1 MIWSSMEDLSK
12 LQKDMQKLL
21 AEKIQSQKGLSII
34 YAINKVISK
43 KYPAGQTLSEIIR
56 EIPKAWQFSEYAY
69 ARIKYDGHEYRPP
82 NFRETRWIQK
92 QIFETWDKKWGA
104 IDVFYT
110 KQFPKADEGPFL
122 HEERHLLENIATIV
136 SNYLNSQQAPDMTE
150 EAYLDAAVTLE
161 RTRKISEEK
170 NIDDALFQIS
180 RNMPNSWQFP
190 DYAVARIVYDGKEYL
205 SSDKDYREHEWSLR
219 EEFTTI
225 DRKSGTIEF
234 FYLRGFPATY
244 WETHQESE
252 EELLGNMANLI
263 TGFLNII
270 KGNEIR
276 QPSDRDG
283 RQNDESKA
291 DNRIFSCINEISK
304 SLRNGHTIETTLS
317 EIIELIPMAFMF
329 PEQVEC
335 RITYDRVNFSS
346 SGYRESPYFLE
357 AHLKTISNKSGSVRI
372 ILTGD
377 EPVSETGPFLEEE
390 KQFAETLALLIS
402 GFINLIH
409 GLDSVKV
416 TQEGLKEIIYE
427 KAERL
432 KELSCINQ
440 TTSILQSEKTVE
452 NALKRIVY
460 ILPDAWQYPE
470 HTVARINFDGKEF
483 MSPGFIVTKWRQ
495 RQPFL
500 TIDDKFGEVEI
511 YYTKEFPDI
520 DEGPFM
526 KEERDLI
533 NNIATLICNYLN
545 TVQGEVA
552 IKKYR
557 SEEELKQK
565 YEAARDFLL
574 NKRKLLQNFLEK
586 NNYDR
591 DIFHDLMKFK
601 VREILII
608 ANLYDAYSLER
619 EGKFSDYILG
629 VYYQLNLTS
638 IPRITGVSSFEEA
651 FEKLYSRHF
660 DLIIIMVGVDRK
672 TPMEIASKLKALY
685 NYIPIYLLLN
695 NNQYVGYFQGEQRR
709 TSLIDNVFVW
719 NGDSRIFFAMV
730 KQLEDFVNAD
740 NDTKVGYSRII
751 LLVEDSAKYYSRYI
765 PLLYHCVMEQTR
777 RIIED
782 VSTMDELYKVLRLRV
797 RPKILM
803 ASNYEEAIQIFDKY
817 KEYFLCLIT
826 DIKFEKNSKFD
837 EKAGFEL
844 VRYIKSEI
852 PDLPTIIQSSD
863 RSNELMAK
871 DLNCVFIYKNSDT
884 LAQEIRNFISFN
896 LGFGDFIYQD
906 KTGKTIGTAKNM
918 NEFEQQLQSIP
929 TETLLYH
936 ASRNHFSL
944 WLTAR
949 GEIQLAREIAPKKIS
964 DFNDPEALRDYLVKI
979 VKQLKF
985 EKNKGKIVE
994 FDETLITEESNIIQL
1009 SPGALGGKGRGLA
1022 FIHTL
1027 IYNFDISLYVP
1038 GINIKAPRT
1047 FIIGTNEFE
1056 DFLDN
1061 NRLRNRIYSETSYEK
1076 IKELFISGRLSAQL
1090 ISKLRIILGQIRKPL
1105 AVRSSGLFEDSLMQ
1119 PFAGIFETYLLPNSN
1134 SDIEIRLKQLTDA
1147 IKLVYASIYSD
1158 TARGYINAINY
1169 KIEEEKMA
1177 VIIQEVVGEQYE
1189 EFYYPHISGV
1199 SQSYNYYPYG
1209 YMQPEDGFAVLA
1221 VGLGT
1226 YVVEG
1231 EKAFRFSPKY
1241 PNLENNTPKDQY
1253 LNSQVE
1259 FFAIDLRKED
1269 LNLLEGD
1276 TVGLARLRIEDAE
1289 RHGILNHC
1297 ASVYSAESRTIYPGI
1312 DKAGPRIVNFA
1323 DILKYDYI
1331 PLARSLVE
1339 ILDIVKE
1346 ALGTPVE
1353 IEFAIDLAKDSD
1365 YKASFYLLQI
1375 KPIIGAAIDYDV
1387 NMEEIDRS
1395 HILLYTEKSMG
1406 NGMINDITDVVYVDR
1421 DSFDKSKTLEIA
1433 AEVDSFNQ
1441 EMIREGKQYILIG
1454 PGRWGTRDR
1463 WIGIPVTWPQICN
1476 ARVIIETS
1484 LDDLPLDASSGSHFF
1499 HNVTSMNV
1507 GYFSI
1512 QHRDKNTLL
1521 DWNLLGQQKVVGKGK
1536 YVTHVQFKNKLT
1548 VKMDGKKR
1556 ISVITWE

>member
-1 MIWSSMEDLSK
+1 MENLSK
-12 LQKDMQKLL
+12 IQKEMQKLL
-21 AEKIQSQKGLSII
+21 AEKIQSQKGLSMI
-34 YAINKVISK
+34 YAINKIISK
-43 KYPAGQTLSEIIR
+43 KYPVGQTLTEIVK
-56 EIPKAWQFSEYAY
+56 EIPKAWQYSEYAY
-69 ARIKYDGHEYRPP
+69 ARIKYDSQEYRSAT
-82 NFRETRWIQK
+82 FRETRWIQK

-122 HEERHLLENIATIV
+122 HEERQLLENIATIV
-136 SNYLNSQQAPDMTE
+136 SNYLNSQQGSDMN
-150 EAYLDAAVTLE
+150 ALDLHDDAITLE

-170 NIDDALFQIS
+170 NIDDALFQIC
-180 RNMPNSWQFP
+180 RNMPKSWQFP
-190 DYAVARIVYDGKEYL
+190 DYAVARIIYDGKEYL
-205 SSDKDYREHEWSLR
+205 SSDKDFSEHEWSLR

-225 DRKSGTIEF
+225 NRKSGTIEF
-234 FYLRGFPATY
+234 FYLRGFPVTY
-244 WETHQESE
+244 RETHQGSE
-252 EELLGNMANLI
+252 EELLSNMANLI

-276 QPSDRDG
+276 QPPGREEKQDG
-283 RQNDESKA
+283 EPKA
-291 DNRIFSCINEISK
+291 ENRIFSCINEISK
-304 SLRNGHTIETTLS
+304 SLRNGHSVETTLS
-317 EIIELIPMAFMF
+317 EIIELIPDAFRY
-329 PEQVEC
+329 PEYIEC
-335 RITYDRVNFSS
+335 RISYEDRHYSTPGFKN
-346 SGYRESPYFLE
+346 SPHTLE
-357 AHLKTISNKSGSVRI
+357 ATFTTISARTGSVTI
-372 ILTGD
+372 VFTGGTSKTEGEVFLD
-377 EPVSETGPFLEEE
+377 EERQL
-390 KQFAETLALLIS
+390 ADTLALLIS

-409 GLDSVKV
+409 GLDSVLA
-416 TQEGLKEIIYE
+416 TQEGLKEIMYE
-427 KAERL
+427 KTERL

-440 TTSILQSEKTVE
+440 TSSILQSEKSVE

-470 HTVARINFDGKEF
+470 KTVARISFDDKEY
-483 MSPGFIVTKWRQ
+483 MSPGFIITKWRQ

-500 TIDDKFGEVEI
+500 TIDDRFGEVEI
-511 YYTKEFPDI
+511 YYTAEFPDM

-545 TVQGEVA
+545 TLQGEVA

-557 SEEELKQK
+557 SDEELKQK
-565 YEAARDFLL
+565 YEAARDFLM

-608 ANLYDAYSLER
+608 SNLYDAYSLER

-672 TPMEIASKLKALY
+672 TPMEIASRLKSLY
-685 NYIPIYLLLN
+685 KYIPIYFLLN
-695 NNQYVGYFQGEQRR
+695 NNQFVGYFQGEQRR
-709 TSLIDNVFVW
+709 TNLIDNVFVW

-730 KQLEDFVNAD
+730 TQLEDYVNAD

-803 ASNYEEAIQIFDKY
+803 ASNYEEAVQIFDKY
-817 KEYFLCLIT
+817 KDYFLCLIT
-826 DIKFEKNSKFD
+826 DVKFEKNSKFD

-844 VRYIKSEI
+844 VRHVKSEI

-863 RSNELMAK
+863 RSNEKMAS
-871 DLNCVFIYKNSDT
+871 DLNCVFIYKDSDT
-884 LAQEIRNFISFN
+884 LAQDIRNFISYN

-906 KTGKTIGTAKNM
+906 ETGRTIGIAKNM

-936 ASRNHFSL
+936 ANRNHFSL

-964 DFNDPEALRDYLVKI
+964 DFRDPEALRDYLVRI
-979 VKQLKF
+979 VRQLKY

-994 FDETLITEESNIIQL
+994 FDETLISEESNIIQL
-1009 SPGALGGKGRGLA
+1009 VPGSLGGKGRGLA

-1027 IYNFDISLYVP
+1027 IYNFDVSKYVP

-1047 FIIGTNEFE
+1047 FIIGTDEFE

-1061 NRLRNRIYSETSYEK
+1061 NRLRTKVYSETSYDK
-1076 IKELFISGRLSAQL
+1076 IKDLFIRGELSPEL
-1090 ISKLRIILGQIRKPL
+1090 VNKLRIILGAISKPL

-1119 PFAGIFETYLLPNSN
+1119 PFAGIFKTYLLPNSN
-1134 SDIEIRLKQLTDA
+1134 EDLDVRLEQLTNA
-1147 IKLVYASIYSD
+1147 IKLVYASIFSE

-1177 VIIQEVVGEQYE
+1177 VIIQEVVGERHEDY
-1189 EFYYPHISGV
+1189 FYPHISGV
-1199 SQSYNYYPYG
+1199 GQSYNSYPYG

-1241 PNLENNTPKDQY
+1241 PTLENNTPKDQY

-1259 FFAIDLRKED
+1259 FYAIDLKRKE

-1276 TVGLARLRIEDAE
+1276 TAGLARLSIEDAE

-1297 ASVYSAESRTIYPGI
+1297 ASVYSAESRTIYPGV
-1312 DKAGPRIVNFA
+1312 DRAGPRVVNFA

-1331 PLARSLVE
+1331 PLAKSLLE

-1353 IEFAIDLAKDSD
+1353 IEFAIDLTKDSD

-1375 KPIIGAAIDYDV
+1375 KPIIGAAIDYEI

-1395 HILLYTEKSMG
+1395 HLLLYTEKSMG
-1406 NGMINDITDVVYVDR
+1406 NGMISDIRDVIYVDR
-1421 DSFDKSKTLEIA
+1421 ETFDKSKTLEIA
-1433 AEVDSFNQ
+1433 AEIDSFNQ
-1441 EMIREGKQYILIG
+1441 QMSEVGKKYILIG

-1476 ARVIIETS
+1476 AKVIIETS
-1484 LDDLPLDASSGSHFF
+1484 LEDFPLDASSGSHFF

-1512 QHRDKNTLL
+1512 QHHDKNTIL
-1521 DWNLLGQQKVVGKGK
+1521 DWDRLKKQKVAGKGQ
-1536 YVTHVQFKNKLT
+1536 YVRHVRFRNNLT
-1548 VKMDGKKR
+1548 VKMDGRKR

>member
-1 MIWSSMEDLSK
+1 MEDTSHW
-12 LQKDMQKLL
+12 QKEMQKLL

-34 YAINKVISK
+34 YMINKIISRK
-43 KYPAGQTLSEIIR
+43 SPVEDTLLEIVK

-69 ARIKYDGHEYRPP
+69 ARIKYDGQEFRPE
-82 NFRETRWIQK
+82 NFKETRWIQK
-92 QIFETWDKKWGA
+92 QIFETYDKKWGA

-122 HEERHLLENIATIV
+122 HEERQLLENIATIV
-136 SNYLNSQQAPDMTE
+136 CNYLNLHRVTGQQEDTE
-150 EAYLDAAVTLE
+150 EFSVKGLE
-161 RTRKISEEK
+161 RSQILSEEK
-170 NIDDALFQIS
+170 NIDETLLQIC
-180 RNMPNSWQFP
+180 RNMPKSWHYP
-190 DYAVARIVYDGKEYL
+190 EYAVARIVYDGKEYL
-205 SSDKDYREHEWSLR
+205 SSDKSFDDIEWSIK
-219 EEFTTI
+219 EGFTTI
-225 DRKSGTIEF
+225 DNKSGTIEF
-234 FYLRGFPATY
+234 FYLKGFPAGNKEAY
-244 WETHQESE
+244 FKSE
-252 EELLGNMANLI
+252 KELLGNMANLI

-270 KGNEIR
+270 KGNEIKH
-276 QPSDRDG
+276 PADEENIKISDRKEG
-283 RQNDESKA
+283 S
-291 DNRIFSCINEISK
+291 RIFACINEVSK
-304 SLRNGHTIETTLS
+304 RLRNGLSIETTLN
-317 EIIELIPMAFMF
+317 EILEVIPEAFRQ
-329 PEQVEC
+329 PENVKC
-335 RITYDRVNFSS
+335 RIQYDDKNFSS
-346 SGYRESPYFLE
+346 PGIAENSLSVKVAFNTLSAKRGSIEIFYSGDSSANE
-357 AHLKTISNKSGSVRI
+357 
-372 ILTGD
+372 
-377 EPVSETGPFLEEE
+377 EPFSEEE
-390 KQFAETLALLIS
+390 KQFVETLALLIS
-402 GFINLIH
+402 GFINLIY
-409 GLDSVKV
+409 GLDKV
-416 TQEGLKEIIYE
+416 IATEIGLKKIMYE
-427 KAERL
+427 KTERL

-440 TTSILQSEKTVE
+440 TTSILKSEKSVE
-452 NALKRIVY
+452 NALRQVVY

-470 HTVARINFDGKEF
+470 NTVARISYDGNEYLSPNF
-483 MSPGFIVTKWRQ
+483 ITTKWRQ

-500 TIDDKFGEVEI
+500 TIDDKVGEIEV
-511 YYTKEFPDI
+511 YYTKEFPDM

-533 NNIATLICNYLN
+533 NNISTLICNYLN
-545 TVQGEVA
+545 TLQGEVA

-557 SEEELKQK
+557 ADEELKQK
-565 YEAARDFLL
+565 FQAARDFLL

-601 VREILII
+601 VKEILII
-608 ANLYDAYSLER
+608 SNLYDAYSLER
-619 EGKFSDYILG
+619 EGRFSDYILG
-629 VYYQLNLTS
+629 VYYQLNLTT

-651 FEKLYSRHF
+651 LEKLYLKHF

-672 TPMEIASKLKALY
+672 APMDIARKLKSLY
-685 NYIPIYLLLN
+685 KYIPIYLLLN
-695 NNQYVGYFQGEQRR
+695 NNQYIEFFQGEQKK
-709 TSLIDNVFVW
+709 TNLIDNVFVW

-730 KQLEDFVNAD
+730 KQLEDYVNVE

-803 ASNYEEAIQIFDKY
+803 ASNYEEAIEIFNKY
-817 KEYFLCLIT
+817 KEFFLCLIT
-826 DIKFEKNSKFD
+826 DIKFQKDGKFD
-837 EKAGFEL
+837 DDAGFDL
-844 VRYIKSEI
+844 VNFIKSEI

-863 RSNELMAK
+863 KENEKKAK
-871 DLNCVFIYKNSDT
+871 ELNCVFIYKDSDT
-884 LAQEIRNFISFN
+884 LAQDIKNFISFN
-896 LGFGDFIYQD
+896 LGFGDFIYKD
-906 KTGKTIGTAKNM
+906 ETGKTIGSAKNM
-918 NEFEQQLQSIP
+918 NEFEEQLQSIP

-936 ASRNHFSL
+936 ARKNHFSL

-964 DFNDPEALRDYLVKI
+964 DFKDAESLRNYLVDV
-979 VKQLKF
+979 VKKLKY

-994 FDETLITEESNIIQL
+994 FDETLILEESNIIQL

-1027 IYNFDISLYVP
+1027 IYNFDISHYVP

-1047 FIIGTNEFE
+1047 FFIGTDEFE

-1061 NRLRNRIYSETSYEK
+1061 NKLRNKIYSETSYET
-1076 IKELFISGRLSAQL
+1076 IKRLFTEGKLSPAL
-1090 ISKLRIILGQIRKPL
+1090 EKKLRIILEKIIKPL

-1119 PFAGIFETYLLPNSN
+1119 PFAGIFETYLLPNIN
-1134 SDIEIRLKQLTDA
+1134 PDIEVRLKQLMDA

-1158 TARGYINAINY
+1158 TARGYISAINY

-1189 EFYYPHISGV
+1189 NAYYPHISGV

-1209 YMQPEDGFAVLA
+1209 YMQPEDGFAVAA

-1231 EKAFRFSPKY
+1231 EKAYRFSPKY

-1259 FFAIDLRKED
+1259 FYAVDLNKKEF
-1269 LNLLEGD
+1269 NLLEGY
-1276 TVGLARLRIEDAE
+1276 TAGLVRLSIDDAE
-1289 RHGILNHC
+1289 RHGVINHC
-1297 ASVYSAESRTIYPGI
+1297 ASVYSAENKTIYPGI
-1312 DKAGPRIVNFA
+1312 DKPGPRIINFA
-1323 DILKYDYI
+1323 DILKYSYI
-1331 PLARSLVE
+1331 PLAESLVE

-1346 ALGTPVE
+1346 ALGTPIE
-1353 IEFAIDLAKDSD
+1353 IEFAIDLTKDKE

-1375 KPIIGAAIDYDV
+1375 KPIIGAALDYEV
-1387 NMEEIDRS
+1387 NMDEIDKS

-1406 NGMINDITDVVYVDR
+1406 NGMISDIQDVIYVDK
-1421 DSFDKSKTLEIA
+1421 DVFDKSKTIEIA
-1433 AEVDSFNQ
+1433 AEIDTFNDR
-1441 EMIREGKQYILIG
+1441 MIKSNRQYVLLG

-1476 ARVIIETS
+1476 AKIIIETS
-1484 LDDLPLDASSGSHFF
+1484 LEDFPLDASSGSHFF

-1507 GYFSI
+1507 GYFSV
-1512 QHRDKNTLL
+1512 QHNQKNSVINWDILKS
-1521 DWNLLGQQKVVGKGK
+1521 QRIIAQGK
-1536 YVTHVQFKNKLT
+1536 YVKHIQFNNSLT

>member
-1 MIWSSMEDLSK
+1 
-12 LQKDMQKLL
+12 MQRLL

-34 YAINKVISK
+34 YAINRIISK
-43 KYPAGQTLSEIIR
+43 KKPVGETLSDIAR
-56 EIPKAWQFSEYAY
+56 EIPKGWQFSEYAY
-69 ARIKYDGHEYRPP
+69 ARIKFDGHEYRTSS
-82 NFRETRWIQK
+82 FRETRWIQK
-92 QIFETWDKKWGA
+92 QIFETFDKKWGA

-122 HEERHLLENIATIV
+122 HEERQLLENIATIV
-136 SNYLNSQQAPDMTE
+136 SNYLNSLLASDMPLGSDPDT
-150 EAYLDAAVTLE
+150 AVTFE
-161 RTRKISEEK
+161 RTRRISEER
-170 NIDDALFQIS
+170 NIDDALFRIC
-180 RNMPNSWQFP
+180 RNMPRSWQFP
-190 DYAVARIVYDGKEYL
+190 DYAVARIEYDGREYL
-205 SSDKDYREHEWSLR
+205 SSDKDYSDHEWSLR
-219 EEFTTI
+219 EEFVTI

-244 WETHQESE
+244 RETHKDSE
-252 EELLGNMANLI
+252 KELLWNMANLI
-263 TGFLNII
+263 TGFINII

-276 QPSDRDG
+276 QPSDREEK
-283 RQNDESKA
+283 QNDDA
-291 DNRIFSCINEISK
+291 RANNRIFSCINEISK
-304 SLRNGHTIETTLS
+304 SLRNGHSLETTFS
-317 EIIELIPMAFMF
+317 EIIELIPMAFRF
-329 PEQVEC
+329 PEHIAC
-335 RITYDRVNFSS
+335 LITYDNSEYRSP
-346 SGYRESPYFLE
+346 GYMDTPRFLE
-357 AHLKTISNKSGSVRI
+357 AAFTTISLKSGSVRI
-372 ILTGD
+372 TFTGD
-377 EPVSETGPFLEEE
+377 ESAAGEEPFLEEE

-409 GLDSVKV
+409 GLDSVIA
-416 TQEGLKEIIYE
+416 TQEGLKEILYE
-427 KAERL
+427 KTERL

-440 TTSILQSEKTVE
+440 TTSILQSEKSVE

-460 ILPDAWQYPE
+460 ILPDAWQYPD
-470 HTVARINFDGKEF
+470 HTVARISFDGKEY
-483 MSPGFIVTKWRQ
+483 MSPEFIVTKWRQ

-511 YYTKEFPDI
+511 YYKKEFPDI

-557 SEEELKQK
+557 SDEELKQK

-608 ANLYDAYSLER
+608 SNLYDAYSLER

-638 IPRITGVSSFEEA
+638 IPRVTGVSSFEEA

-660 DLIIIMVGVDRK
+660 DLIIIMVGIDRK
-672 TPMEIASKLKALY
+672 TPMEIAGRLKSLY
-685 NYIPIYLLLN
+685 KYIPIYLLLN
-695 NNQYVGYFQGEQRR
+695 NNQYVGFFQGEKRR
-709 TSLIDNVFVW
+709 TGLIDNVFVW

-730 KQLEDFVNAD
+730 KQLEDYVNAE

-751 LLVEDSAKYYSRYI
+751 LLVEDSPKYYSRYI

-803 ASNYEEAIQIFDKY
+803 ASNYEEALQIFDKY
-817 KEYFLCLIT
+817 KEFFLCLIT

-863 RSNELMAK
+863 RSNETLAK
-871 DLNCVFIYKNSDT
+871 DLNCVFIHKNSDT
-884 LAQEIRNFISFN
+884 LAQDIRNFISYN

-906 KTGKTIGTAKNM
+906 GSGRTIGTAKNM
-918 NEFEQQLQSIP
+918 NEFEMQLQSIP

-964 DFNDPEALRDYLVKI
+964 DFNDPEGLRDYLVRI
-979 VKQLKF
+979 VKQLKY
-985 EKNKGKIVE
+985 EKNKGKILE

-1009 SPGALGGKGRGLA
+1009 SPGSLGGKGRGLA

-1027 IYNFDISLYVP
+1027 IYNFDISAYIP

-1047 FIIGTNEFE
+1047 FIIGTDEFE

-1061 NRLRNRIYSETSYEK
+1061 NRLRASIYSETDYEK
-1076 IKELFISGRLSAQL
+1076 IKELFIRGRLTPVL
-1090 ISKLRIILGQIRKPL
+1090 ENKLRIILGKIKKPL

-1119 PFAGIFETYLLPNSN
+1119 PFAGIFETFLVPNSN
-1134 SDIEIRLKQLTDA
+1134 EDIEVRLKQLSDA
-1147 IKLVYASIYSD
+1147 VKLVYASIYSE

-1189 EFYYPHISGV
+1189 NFYYPHISGV

-1209 YMQPEDGFAVLA
+1209 YMQPEDGFAVIA

-1241 PNLENNTPKDQY
+1241 PNLENNTPRDQY
-1253 LNSQVE
+1253 MNSQVE
-1259 FFAIDLRKED
+1259 FYAIDLRKKE

-1276 TVGLARLRIEDAE
+1276 TVGLARLSIEDAE
-1289 RHGILNHC
+1289 RHGVLKHC
-1297 ASVYSAESRTIYPGI
+1297 ASVYYAESKTIYAGL
-1312 DKAGPRIVNFA
+1312 DRSGPRVVNFA

-1331 PLARSLVE
+1331 PLAKSLVE

-1353 IEFAIDLAKDSD
+1353 IEFAIDLEKDSSH
-1365 YKASFYLLQI
+1365 KASFYLLQI
-1375 KPIIGAAIDYDV
+1375 KPIIGAAIDYEV

-1395 HILLYTEKSMG
+1395 HIMLYTEKSMG
-1406 NGMINDITDVVYVDR
+1406 NGLINDIRDVIYVER
-1421 DSFDKSKTLEIA
+1421 DTFDKSKTMEIA
-1433 AEVDSFNQ
+1433 AEVDAFNQ
-1441 EMIREGKQYILIG
+1441 KMIEEGKQYILLG

-1484 LDDLPLDASSGSHFF
+1484 LEDFPLDASSGSHFF

-1507 GYFSI
+1507 GYFSV
-1512 QHRDKNTLL
+1512 QHRDKSTIL
-1521 DWNLLGQQKVVGKGK
+1521 DWDLLRSQEIVGRKQ
-1536 YVTHVQFKNKLT
+1536 YVTHVRFRNSLT

>member
-1 MIWSSMEDLSK
+1 
-12 LQKDMQKLL
+12 MQKLL

-34 YAINKVISK
+34 YTINRIISK
-43 KYPAGQTLSEIIR
+43 KESVENTLLEIAR

-69 ARIKYDGHEYRPP
+69 ARIKYDGREYRRDD
-82 NFRETRWIQK
+82 FRESRWIQK
-92 QIFETWDKKWGA
+92 QIFETYDKKWGA

-110 KQFPKADEGPFL
+110 KQFPRADEGPFL
-122 HEERHLLENIATIV
+122 HEERQLLENIATIV
-136 SNYLNSQQAPDMTE
+136 CNYLNSQLAAGQNEDIDE
-150 EAYLDAAVTLE
+150 ESEVKLEQSRTL
-161 RTRKISEEK
+161 SEEK
-170 NIDDALFQIS
+170 NIDDTLTKLC
-180 RNMPNSWQFP
+180 RNMPKSWRYP
-190 DYAVARIVYDGKEYL
+190 EYAVARIVYGGKEYL
-205 SSDKDYREHEWSLR
+205 SSDKSLDDFQWNLK
-219 EEFTTI
+219 EEFRTI
-225 DRKSGTIEF
+225 DNKSGKIEF
-234 FYLRGFPATY
+234 YYLKGFPVTDREAY
-244 WETHQESE
+244 LKSE
-252 EELLGNMANLI
+252 GVLLSNMANLI

-276 QPSDRDG
+276 NPSDREDAKVRG
-283 RQNDESKA
+283 TSGK
-291 DNRIFSCINEISK
+291 NRIFSSINEISK
-304 SLRNGHTIETTLS
+304 RLRNGLSIDTTLN
-317 EIIELIPMAFMF
+317 EVLGLISGAFRF
-329 PEQVEC
+329 PEHIKC
-335 RITYDRVNFSS
+335 RIRYDEKEYASAGLVETPVFLNANF
-346 SGYRESPYFLE
+346 
-357 AHLKTISNKSGSVRI
+357 KTISLKSGSVQVYYS
-372 ILTGD
+372 GED
-377 EPVSETGPFLEEE
+377 FSDGEEPFLEEE
-390 KQFAETLALLIS
+390 KQFADTLALLIS
-402 GFINLIH
+402 GFINLIY
-409 GLDSVKV
+409 GLDTVIATEMGMK
-416 TQEGLKEIIYE
+416 KIMYE
-427 KAERL
+427 KTERL

-440 TTSILQSEKTVE
+440 TTSILQAEKSLE
-452 NALKRIVY
+452 NALKQIVY
-460 ILPDAWQYPE
+460 IMPDAWQYPE
-470 HTVARINFDGKEF
+470 HTVARISYDGQEYTSAGF
-483 MSPGFIVTKWRQ
+483 MVTKWRQ

-500 TIDDKFGEVEI
+500 TIDDKIGEIEV
-511 YYTKEFPDI
+511 YYTKDFPDMH
-520 DEGPFM
+520 EGPFM

-533 NNIATLICNYLN
+533 NNISSLICNYLN
-545 TVQGEVA
+545 SRQGEVA

-557 SEEELKQK
+557 SDEELKQK
-565 YEAARDFLL
+565 FEAAKDFLL

-601 VREILII
+601 VKEILII
-608 ANLYDAYSLER
+608 SNLYDAYSLER

-629 VYYQLNLTS
+629 VYYQLNLTT

-651 FEKLYSRHF
+651 LEKLYLKHF
-660 DLIIIMVGVDRK
+660 DLIIIMVGVDKK
-672 TPMEIASKLKALY
+672 TPMEISGKLKSLY
-685 NYIPIYLLLN
+685 QYIPIYLLLN
-695 NNQYVGYFQGEQRR
+695 NNQYISFFQEEQKR

-730 KQLEDFVNAD
+730 KQLEDYVNVE

-803 ASNYEEAIQIFDKY
+803 ASNYEEAIRIFNNY
-817 KEYFLCLIT
+817 KEFFLCLIS
-826 DIKFEKNSKFD
+826 DVKFQKDGVFD
-837 EKAGFEL
+837 ENAGFEL
-844 VRYIKSEI
+844 VSAIKSEI

-863 RSNELMAK
+863 RENENQARE
-871 DLNCVFIYKNSDT
+871 LNCVFIYKNSDT
-884 LAQEIRNFISFN
+884 LAQDIRNFISYH
-896 LGFGDFIYQD
+896 LGFGDFIYKD
-906 KTGKTIGTAKNM
+906 ETGKTIGTAKNM
-918 NEFEQQLQSIP
+918 NEFEEQLHSIP
-929 TETLLYH
+929 IETLLYH
-936 ASRNHFSL
+936 ARKNHFSL

-964 DFNDPEALRDYLVKI
+964 DFQDAESLRDYLIDVVKR
-979 VKQLKF
+979 LKY

-994 FDETLITEESNIIQL
+994 FDETLILEESNIIQL

-1027 IYNFDISLYVP
+1027 IYNFDIANYVP

-1061 NRLRNRIYSETSYEK
+1061 NRLRNRIYSETNYDT
-1076 IKELFISGRLSAQL
+1076 IKKLFIGGELSQAL
-1090 ISKLRIILGQIRKPL
+1090 VDKLRVILGKITKPL

-1134 SDIEIRLKQLTDA
+1134 EDTEVRLKQLTDA

-1158 TARGYINAINY
+1158 TARGYISAINY

-1177 VIIQEVVGEQYE
+1177 VIIQEVVGEQYDST
-1189 EFYYPHISGV
+1189 YYPHISGV

-1209 YMQPEDGFAVLA
+1209 HMQPEDGFAVLA

-1241 PNLENNTPKDQY
+1241 PNLENNSPKDQF

-1259 FFAIDLRKED
+1259 LYAVDLSKKE

-1276 TVGLARLRIEDAE
+1276 TAGLVRLSVEDAE
-1289 RHGILNHC
+1289 RHGVIRHC
-1297 ASVYSAESRTIYPGI
+1297 ASVYSAESKTIFPGL
-1312 DKAGPRIVNFA
+1312 DRPGPRIINFA

-1331 PLARSLVE
+1331 PLAKSLTE

-1353 IEFAIDLAKDSD
+1353 IEFAIDLTRDRD
-1365 YKASFYLLQI
+1365 YRASFYLLQI
-1375 KPIIGAAIDYDV
+1375 KPIIGAALDYDV
-1387 NMEEIDRS
+1387 NMDEIDKS
-1395 HILLYTEKSMG
+1395 QIMLYTEKSMG
-1406 NGMINDITDVVYVDR
+1406 NGMNGNIQDVIYVDR
-1421 DSFDKSKTLEIA
+1421 ELFDKSKTLEIA
-1433 AEVDSFNQ
+1433 AEIDEFND
-1441 EMIREGKQYILIG
+1441 EMIRRGRQYILLG

-1476 ARVIIETS
+1476 AKIIIETS
-1484 LDDLPLDASSGSHFF
+1484 LEDFPLDASSGSHFF

-1507 GYFSI
+1507 GYFSV
-1512 QHRDKNTLL
+1512 QHNQKGSVLNWDILKE
-1521 DWNLLGQQKVVGKGK
+1521 QKVIRKGEF
-1536 YVTHVQFKNKLT
+1536 VVHVQFEKNLT

>member
-1 MIWSSMEDLSK
+1 MKTEDISK
-12 LQKDMQKLL
+12 LQKEMQKLL

-34 YAINKVISK
+34 YTINKVISK
-43 KYPAGQTLSEIIR
+43 KNSIDKTLNEIVG
-56 EIPKAWQFSEYAY
+56 EIPKAWQFSEYCH
-69 ARIKYDGHEYRPP
+69 ARIKYDGQEYRLPG
-82 NFRETRWIQK
+82 FRETRWIQK
-92 QIFETWDKKWGA
+92 HIFETYDKKWGA

-122 HEERHLLENIATIV
+122 HEERQLLENIATIV
-136 SNYLNSQQAPDMTE
+136 SNYLNSQQGAGQKDE
-150 EAYLDAAVTLE
+150 GDQDATLKLE
-161 RTRKISEEK
+161 RSRRLSEEK
-170 NIDDALFQIS
+170 NIEDALSQIS
-180 RNMPNSWQFP
+180 KNMPKSWQYP
-190 DYAVARIVYDGKEYL
+190 EHAVGRIMYDGKEYL
-205 SSDKDYREHEWSLR
+205 SSDKDFSDSELSLK

-234 FYLRGFPATY
+234 HYLKGFPATFEESY
-244 WETHQESE
+244 LKSE

-263 TGFLNII
+263 TGFINII

-276 QPSDRDG
+276 QPADRD
-283 RQNDESKA
+283 DEQGGEKRT
-291 DNRIFSCINEISK
+291 DNRIFASINEISK
-304 SLRNGHTIETTLS
+304 RLRSGMFIESTLNELLEVIPRAFRFPD
-317 EIIELIPMAFMF
+317 EIR
-329 PEQVEC
+329 C
-335 RITYDRVNFSS
+335 RIIYEESEFSS
-346 SGYRESPYFLE
+346 PGLAETSFSVTASF
-357 AHLKTISNKSGSVRI
+357 KTITGKSGSVQVFY
-372 ILTGD
+372 TG
-377 EPVSETGPFLEEE
+377 EGLPEGEEAFLEEE
-390 KQFAETLALLIS
+390 KQYVETLALLIS
-402 GFINLIH
+402 GFINLIC
-409 GLDSVKV
+409 GLDSVLASE
-416 TQEGLKEIIYE
+416 EGMKEILYE
-427 KAERL
+427 KTERI
-432 KELSCINQ
+432 KELACINQ
-440 TTSILQSEKTVE
+440 TTSILQAEKSIE
-452 NALKRIVY
+452 KALKQIVY

-470 HTVARINFDGKEF
+470 HTVARISFDNKEY
-483 MSPGFIVTKWRQ
+483 MSPNFTVTKWRQ

-511 YYTKEFPDI
+511 YYTKEFPDL

-533 NNIATLICNYLN
+533 NNISTLICNYLN
-545 TVQGEVA
+545 SVQGEVA

-557 SEEELKQK
+557 SDEELKEK
-565 YEAARDFLL
+565 YQAARDYLL

-601 VREILII
+601 VKEILII
-608 ANLYDAYSLER
+608 SNLYDAYSLER

-651 FEKLYSRHF
+651 FEKLYSKHY

-672 TPMEIASKLKALY
+672 APLEIASKLKALY
-685 NYIPIYLLLN
+685 QYIPIYLLLN
-695 NNQYVGYFQGEQRR
+695 NNQYVGFFQEEQKK

-730 KQLEDFVNAD
+730 KQLEDFVNVD
-740 NDTKVGYSRII
+740 NDTRVGYSRII

-803 ASNYEEAIQIFDKY
+803 ASNYEQAIQIFNKY
-817 KEYFLCLIT
+817 KDFFLCLIT
-826 DIKFEKNSKFD
+826 DVKFDKNSKFD
-837 EKAGFEL
+837 ENAGFEL
-844 VRYIKSEI
+844 VSYVKSEI

-863 RSNELMAK
+863 RSNEKMAK
-871 DLNCVFIYKNSDT
+871 ELNCVFIHKNSDT
-884 LAQEIRNFISFN
+884 LAQDIRNFISYN

-906 KTGKTIGTAKNM
+906 ETGRTIGTARNM
-918 NEFEQQLQSIP
+918 NEFEEQLQYIP

-936 ASRNHFSL
+936 ARRNHFSL

-949 GEIQLAREIAPKKIS
+949 GEIQLAREIAPKKTS
-964 DFNDPEALRDYLVKI
+964 DFKDPESLRDYLVKI
-979 VKQLKF
+979 VKQLKY

-994 FDETLITEESNIIQL
+994 FDDTLILEESNIIQL

-1027 IYNFDISLYVP
+1027 IYNFDIANYVP
-1038 GINIKAPRT
+1038 GIKIKAPRT

-1061 NRLRNRIYSETSYEK
+1061 NKLRNKIFSETNYESIKKLFVDGKLSQQLVKKLQVILEK
-1076 IKELFISGRLSAQL
+1076 IT
-1090 ISKLRIILGQIRKPL
+1090 KPL

-1134 SDIEIRLKQLTDA
+1134 ADVKVRLKQLTDA
-1147 IKLVYASIYSD
+1147 IKLVYASIYSE
-1158 TARGYINAINY
+1158 TARGYISAINY

-1189 EFYYPHISGV
+1189 NVYYPHISGV

-1209 YMQPEDGFAVLA
+1209 YMQPEDGFAVIA

-1259 FFAIDLRKED
+1259 FFAVDLDKKQF
-1269 LNLLEGD
+1269 NLLEGD
-1276 TVGLARLRIEDAE
+1276 TVGLARLSIEDAE
-1289 RHGILNHC
+1289 RHGAIKHC
-1297 ASVYSAESRTIYPGI
+1297 ASVYSAEAKTIYPGI
-1312 DKAGPRIVNFA
+1312 DKAGPRVINFA

-1331 PLARSLVE
+1331 PLSKSLVE

-1353 IEFAIDLAKDSD
+1353 IEFAVDLTRDSD

-1375 KPIIGAAIDYDV
+1375 KPIIGAAIDYEV
-1387 NMEEIDRS
+1387 NMDEIDKT

-1406 NGMINDITDVVYVDR
+1406 NGMISNIRDVIYVDK
-1421 DSFDKSKTLEIA
+1421 DTFDKSRTLEIA
-1433 AEVDSFNQ
+1433 GEIDAFNA
-1441 EMIREGKQYILIG
+1441 EMIKADRQYILLG

-1476 ARVIIETS
+1476 AKVIIETS
-1484 LDDLPLDASSGSHFF
+1484 LEDFPLDASSGSHFF

-1512 QHRDKNTLL
+1512 QHNQKNSVLN
-1521 DWNLLGQQKVVGKGK
+1521 WGELGRQKVVKQRK
-1536 YVTHVQFKNKLT
+1536 YVKHVQFKNSLT

>member
-1 MIWSSMEDLSK
+1 
-12 LQKDMQKLL
+12 MQKLL

-34 YAINKVISK
+34 YSINKIISK
-43 KYPAGQTLSEIIR
+43 KYPPAQTLSEIIR

-82 NFRETRWIQK
+82 SFRETRWIQK

-122 HEERHLLENIATIV
+122 HEERQLLENIATIV
-136 SNYLNSQQAPDMTE
+136 SNYLNSLQTQDMPE
-150 EAYLDAAVTLE
+150 GDNRDDALALE
-161 RTRKISEEK
+161 RTRKIGEEK

-180 RNMPNSWQFP
+180 RNMPKSWQFP
-190 DYAVARIVYDGKEYL
+190 EFAVARIVYDGREYL
-205 SSDKDYREHEWSLR
+205 SSDKDYSDYEWFLK
-219 EEFTTI
+219 EEFRTI
-225 DRKSGTIEF
+225 DQKSGTIEF
-234 FYLRGFPATY
+234 FYLKGFPAAY

-276 QPSDRDG
+276 QPADREG
-283 RQNDESKA
+283 RQDGEPKA
-291 DNRIFSCINEISK
+291 DSRIFSCINEISK
-304 SLRNGHTIETTLS
+304 SLRNGHSTETTLA
-317 EIIELIPMAFMF
+317 EITELIPMAFRY
-329 PEQVEC
+329 PDQIEC
-335 RITYDRVNFSS
+335 RITYDNLHYSS
-346 SGYRESPYFLE
+346 SGYRDSPYSLD
-357 AHLKTISNKSGSVRI
+357 AALKTISPKSGSVRI
-372 ILTGD
+372 IFAGDASKTGP
-377 EPVSETGPFLEEE
+377 EPFLEEE

-402 GFINLIH
+402 GFINLMH
-409 GLDSVKV
+409 GIDSVTA

-427 KAERL
+427 KTERL

-440 TTSILQSEKTVE
+440 TTSILQSEKSIE

-470 HTVARINFDGKEF
+470 HTVARISFDGKEY

-500 TIDDKFGEVEI
+500 TIDDRFGEVEI
-511 YYTKEFPDI
+511 YYRKEFPDM

-533 NNIATLICNYLN
+533 NNIATLICNFLN
-545 TVQGEVA
+545 TLQGEVA

-574 NKRKLLQNFLEK
+574 NKRKLLQNFLDK

-608 ANLYDAYSLER
+608 SNLYDAYSLER

-651 FEKLYSRHF
+651 FEKLYTRHF
-660 DLIIIMVGVDRK
+660 DLIIIMAGVDRK
-672 TPMEIASKLKALY
+672 APMEIASRIKALY
-685 NYIPIYLLLN
+685 KYIPIYLLLN
-695 NNQYVGYFQGEQRR
+695 NNQFVGYFQSEQKK

-730 KQLEDFVNAD
+730 KQLEDYVNAD

-817 KEYFLCLIT
+817 KEFFLCLIT
-826 DIKFEKNSKFD
+826 DIKFEKNSRFD

-844 VRYIKSEI
+844 VRYVKSEI

-884 LAQEIRNFISFN
+884 LAQDIRNFISFN

-906 KTGKTIGTAKNM
+906 ETGRTIGTAKNM

-964 DFNDPEALRDYLVKI
+964 DFNDPGALRDYLVRI

-985 EKNKGKIVE
+985 EKNKGKLVE

-1027 IYNFDISLYVP
+1027 IYNFDISHYVP

-1061 NRLRNRIYSETSYEK
+1061 NRLRNRVYSETSYEK
-1076 IKELFISGRLSAQL
+1076 IKELFIGGKLSPQL
-1090 ISKLRIILGQIRKPL
+1090 IRKLRIILGKIRKPL

-1119 PFAGIFETYLLPNSN
+1119 PFAGIFETFLLPNSN
-1134 SDIEIRLKQLTDA
+1134 EDIEVCLKQLTDA
-1147 IKLVYASIYSD
+1147 IKLVYASIYSE

-1209 YMQPEDGFAVLA
+1209 YMKPEDGFAVIA

-1231 EKAFRFSPKY
+1231 EKAFRFSPGY
-1241 PNLENNTPKDQY
+1241 PNLENSTPKDQY

-1259 FFAIDLRKED
+1259 FYAIDLRKKE

-1276 TVGLARLRIEDAE
+1276 TVGLARLSIEDAE

-1297 ASVYSAESRTIYPGI
+1297 ASVYSAENKTIYPGI

-1331 PLARSLVE
+1331 PLAKSLVE

-1346 ALGTPVE
+1346 ALGTPSE
-1353 IEFAIDLAKDSD
+1353 IEFAIDLTKGSD

-1375 KPIIGAAIDYDV
+1375 KPIIGAAIDYEV
-1387 NMEEIDRS
+1387 NVEEIDRS
-1395 HILLYTEKSMG
+1395 HLLLYTEKSMG
-1406 NGMINDITDVVYVDR
+1406 NGMINDIRDVVFIDR
-1421 DSFDKSKTLEIA
+1421 DAFDKSKTLEIA
-1433 AEVDSFNQ
+1433 AEVDAINQ

-1454 PGRWGTRDR
+1454 PGRWGSRDR
-1463 WIGIPVTWPQICN
+1463 WIGIPVAWPQICN
-1476 ARVIIETS
+1476 AKVIIETS
-1484 LDDLPLDASSGSHFF
+1484 LDEFPLDASSGSHFF

-1507 GYFSI
+1507 GYFSV
-1512 QHRDKNTLL
+1512 QHRDRNTVL
-1521 DWNLLGQQKVVGKGK
+1521 DWDLLSRQEVVSRRK
-1536 YVTHVQFKNKLT
+1536 YVTHVQFNKSLT
-1548 VKMDGKKR
+1548 VRMDGRKR

>member
-1 MIWSSMEDLSK
+1 MENISRW
-12 LQKDMQKLL
+12 QKEMQKLL

-34 YAINKVISK
+34 YTINKVISTK
-43 KYPAGQTLSEIIR
+43 GSIENTLLEIVK

-69 ARIKYDGHEYRPP
+69 ARIKYDGREYRADD
-82 NFRETRWIQK
+82 FRESRWIQK
-92 QIFETWDKKWGA
+92 QVFETYDKKWGA

-110 KQFPKADEGPFL
+110 KQFPRADEGPFL
-122 HEERHLLENIATIV
+122 HEERQLLENIATIV
-136 SNYLNSQQAPDMTE
+136 SNFLNSQLASGRSE
-150 EAYLDAAVTLE
+150 EIEEETTLRLE
-161 RTRKISEEK
+161 HTRKQSEEK
-170 NIDDALFQIS
+170 NINETLTQIC
-180 RNMPNSWQFP
+180 RNMPRSWHYP
-190 DYAVARIVYDGKEYL
+190 EYAVARIVYGGKEYL
-205 SSDKDYREHEWSLR
+205 SSDKSFEDHKWSLK

-225 DRKSGTIEF
+225 DKKSGKIEF
-234 FYLRGFPATY
+234 YYLRGFPIT
-244 WETHQESE
+244 E
-252 EELLGNMANLI
+252 EEAYLKSESVLLSNMANLI

-276 QPSDRDG
+276 NPSDREEVTSG
-283 RQNDESKA
+283 ETNGNA
-291 DNRIFSCINEISK
+291 RIFASINEISK
-304 SLRNGHTIETTLS
+304 RLRNGLSIGTTLS
-317 EIIELIPMAFMF
+317 EIVDIIPGAFRS
-329 PEQVEC
+329 PEEIKC
-335 RITYDRVNFSS
+335 RIKYDEKEYSSEGLVETPVLLRANF
-346 SGYRESPYFLE
+346 
-357 AHLKTISNKSGSVRI
+357 KTISAKIGSVEVYYFGDSA
-372 ILTGD
+372 TGD
-377 EPVSETGPFLEEE
+377 EEPFLEEE
-390 KQFAETLALLIS
+390 KQYVETLALLVS
-402 GFINLIH
+402 GFINLIY
-409 GLDSVKV
+409 GLDTVIATEMGMK
-416 TQEGLKEIIYE
+416 KIMYE
-427 KAERL
+427 KTERL

-440 TTSILQSEKTVE
+440 TTSILQAEKSLE
-452 NALKRIVY
+452 NALKQIAY
-460 ILPDAWQYPE
+460 IMPDAWQYPE
-470 HTVARINFDGKEF
+470 HTVARISYDGQEYT
-483 MSPGFIVTKWRQ
+483 SPGFMVTKWRQ

-500 TIDDKFGEVEI
+500 TIDDKIGEIEV
-511 YYTKEFPDI
+511 YYTKDFPDMH
-520 DEGPFM
+520 EGPFM

-533 NNIATLICNYLN
+533 NNISSLICNYLN
-545 TVQGEVA
+545 SRQGEVA

-557 SEEELKQK
+557 SDEELKQK
-565 YEAARDFLL
+565 FEAAKDFLL

-601 VREILII
+601 VKEILII
-608 ANLYDAYSLER
+608 SNLYDAYSLER

-629 VYYQLNLTS
+629 VYYQLNLTT

-651 FEKLYSRHF
+651 LEKVYLKHF
-660 DLIIIMVGVDRK
+660 DLIIIMVGVDK
-672 TPMEIASKLKALY
+672 KAPMEIAKKLKSLY
-685 NYIPIYLLLN
+685 QYIPIYLLLN
-695 NNQYVGYFQGEQRR
+695 NNQYISFFQSEQKR

-730 KQLEDFVNAD
+730 KQLEDYVNVE

-803 ASNYEEAIQIFDKY
+803 ASNYEEAIRIFKKY
-817 KEYFLCLIT
+817 NEFFLCLIT
-826 DIKFEKNSKFD
+826 DVKFQKDGAFD
-837 EKAGFEL
+837 ENAGFEL
-844 VRYIKSEI
+844 VRAIKSEI

-863 RSNELMAK
+863 RENEKQAK
-871 DLNCVFIYKNSDT
+871 ELNCVFIYKNSDT
-884 LAQEIRNFISFN
+884 LAQDIRHFISFH
-896 LGFGDFIYQD
+896 LGFGDFIYKD
-906 KTGKTIGTAKNM
+906 ETGKTIGTAKNM
-918 NEFEQQLQSIP
+918 NEFEIQLQSIP

-936 ASRNHFSL
+936 ARKNHFSL

-949 GEIQLAREIAPKKIS
+949 GEIQLAREIAPKRIS
-964 DFNDPEALRDYLVKI
+964 DFKDAESLRNYLVEV
-979 VKQLKF
+979 VKRLKY

-994 FDETLITEESNIIQL
+994 FDETLILEESNIIQL

-1027 IYNFDISLYVP
+1027 IYNFDISNYVP
-1038 GINIKAPRT
+1038 GLNIKAPRT

-1061 NRLRNRIYSETSYEK
+1061 NKLRSRIFSETNYDT
-1076 IKELFISGRLSAQL
+1076 IKKLFIKGDLTQPL
-1090 ISKLRIILGQIRKPL
+1090 IEKLRIILGKITKPL

-1119 PFAGIFETYLLPNSN
+1119 PFAGIFETYLLPNIN
-1134 SDIEIRLKQLTDA
+1134 EDIEVRLTQLMDA
-1147 IKLVYASIYSD
+1147 IKLVYASIYSE
-1158 TARGYINAINY
+1158 TARGYISAINY

-1189 EFYYPHISGV
+1189 NTYYPHISGV

-1209 YMQPEDGFAVLA
+1209 HMQPEDGFAVVA

-1241 PNLENNTPKDQY
+1241 PNLENNSPKDQY

-1259 FFAIDLRKED
+1259 LYAIDLEKKEF
-1269 LNLLEGD
+1269 NLLEGD
-1276 TVGLARLRIEDAE
+1276 TAGLVRLSIEDAE
-1289 RHGILNHC
+1289 RHGVIRHC
-1297 ASVYSAESRTIYPGI
+1297 ASVYSAESKTIFPGI
-1312 DKAGPRIVNFA
+1312 DKPGPRIINFA

-1331 PLARSLVE
+1331 PLAKSLTE

-1353 IEFAIDLAKDSD
+1353 IEFAVDLTRDSD

-1375 KPIIGAAIDYDV
+1375 KPIIGASLDYDV
-1387 NMEEIDRS
+1387 NMDEIDRS
-1395 HILLYTEKSMG
+1395 RILLFTEKSMG
-1406 NGMINDITDVVYVDR
+1406 NGMIGNIQDVIYVDR
-1421 DSFDKSKTLEIA
+1421 DLFDKSKTLEIA
-1433 AEVDSFNQ
+1433 AEIDEFND
-1441 EMIREGKQYILIG
+1441 EMIRSGRQYILLG

-1463 WIGIPVTWPQICN
+1463 WIGIPVTWPQISN
-1476 ARVIIETS
+1476 AKIIIETS
-1484 LDDLPLDASSGSHFF
+1484 LEDFPLDASSGSHFF

-1512 QHRDKNTLL
+1512 QHNQKSSVLNWDILRK
-1521 DWNLLGQQKVVGKGK
+1521 QKVIRQGR
-1536 YVTHVQFKNKLT
+1536 YVTHVQFTNNLT

>member
-1 MIWSSMEDLSK
+1 MKTEDISK
-12 LQKDMQKLL
+12 LQKEMQKLL

-34 YAINKVISK
+34 YTINKVISRK
-43 KYPAGQTLSEIIR
+43 SSIDKTLNEIIR
-56 EIPKAWQFSEYAY
+56 EIPKAWQFSEYCH
-69 ARIKYDGHEYRPP
+69 ARIKYDGQEYRLPG
-82 NFRETRWIQK
+82 FRETRWIQK
-92 QIFETWDKKWGA
+92 QIFETYDKKWGA

-122 HEERHLLENIATIV
+122 HEERQLLENIATIV
-136 SNYLNSQQAPDMTE
+136 CNYLNSQQGAGQKDE
-150 EAYLDAAVTLE
+150 GDQDATLKLE
-161 RTRKISEEK
+161 RTRRLSEEK
-170 NIDDALFQIS
+170 NIEDALSQIS
-180 RNMPNSWQFP
+180 RNMPKSWQYP
-190 DYAVARIVYDGKEYL
+190 EHAVARILYDGKEYL
-205 SSDKDYREHEWSLR
+205 SSDKDFSDSQLSLK

-225 DRKSGTIEF
+225 DRKSGTIELH
-234 FYLRGFPATY
+234 YLKGFPATLEESY
-244 WETHQESE
+244 LRSE

-263 TGFLNII
+263 TGFINII

-276 QPSDRDG
+276 QPADREEG
-283 RQNDESKA
+283 QGGGKKA
-291 DNRIFSCINEISK
+291 DNRIFASINEISK
-304 SLRNGHTIETTLS
+304 RLRSGTFIETTLN
-317 EIIELIPMAFMF
+317 EILEVIPRAFRF
-329 PEQVEC
+329 PDEVRC
-335 RITYDRVNFSS
+335 RIIYEDLEFSTPGFTETS
-346 SGYRESPYFLE
+346 FCIT
-357 AHLKTISNKSGSVRI
+357 AAFKTITAKSGSVQVFY
-372 ILTGD
+372 TGEGLPEGE
-377 EPVSETGPFLEEE
+377 EPFIEEE
-390 KQFAETLALLIS
+390 RQYVETLALLVS
-402 GFINLIH
+402 GFINLIS
-409 GLDSVKV
+409 GLDSVLA
-416 TQEGLKEIIYE
+416 TEEGMKEILYE
-427 KAERL
+427 KTERI
-432 KELSCINQ
+432 KELACINQ
-440 TTSILQSEKTVE
+440 TTSILQSEKSVE
-452 NALKRIVY
+452 KALKQIVY

-470 HTVARINFDGKEF
+470 HTVARISFDNKEY
-483 MSPGFIVTKWRQ
+483 MSPNFTVTKWRQ

-511 YYTKEFPDI
+511 YYTKEFPDL

-533 NNIATLICNYLN
+533 NNISTLICNYLN
-545 TVQGEVA
+545 SVQGEVA

-557 SEEELKQK
+557 SDEELKEK
-565 YEAARDFLL
+565 YQAARDYLI

-601 VREILII
+601 VKEILII
-608 ANLYDAYSLER
+608 SNLYDAYSLER

-651 FEKLYSRHF
+651 FEKLYSKHY

-672 TPMEIASKLKALY
+672 APLEIASKLKALY
-685 NYIPIYLLLN
+685 QYIPIYLLLN
-695 NNQYVGYFQGEQRR
+695 NNQYVGYFQEEQKK

-730 KQLEDFVNAD
+730 KQLEDFVNVE
-740 NDTKVGYSRII
+740 NDTRVGYSRII

-803 ASNYEEAIQIFDKY
+803 ASNYEQAIQIFNKY
-817 KEYFLCLIT
+817 KEFFLCLIT
-826 DIKFEKNSKFD
+826 DVKFDKNSKFD

-844 VRYIKSEI
+844 VSYVKSEI

-863 RSNELMAK
+863 RSNEKMAK
-871 DLNCVFIYKNSDT
+871 ELNCVFIHKNSDT
-884 LAQEIRNFISFN
+884 LAQDIRNFISYN

-906 KTGKTIGTAKNM
+906 ESGRTIGTARNM
-918 NEFEQQLQSIP
+918 NEFEEQLQYIP

-936 ASRNHFSL
+936 ARRNHFSL

-949 GEIQLAREIAPKKIS
+949 GEIQLAREIAPKKTS
-964 DFNDPEALRDYLVKI
+964 DFRDPESLRDYLVKI
-979 VKQLKF
+979 VKQLKY

-994 FDETLITEESNIIQL
+994 FDETLIMEESNIIQL

-1027 IYNFDISLYVP
+1027 IYNFDIANYVP
-1038 GINIKAPRT
+1038 GITIKAPRT

-1061 NRLRNRIYSETSYEK
+1061 NKLRNKIFSETNYDTIKKLFVEGKLSQQLVKKLQVILEK
-1076 IKELFISGRLSAQL
+1076 IT
-1090 ISKLRIILGQIRKPL
+1090 KPL

-1134 SDIEIRLKQLTDA
+1134 ADVNVRLKQLTDA
-1147 IKLVYASIYSD
+1147 IKLVYASIYSE
-1158 TARGYINAINY
+1158 TARGYISAINY

-1189 EFYYPHISGV
+1189 NVYYPHISGV

-1209 YMQPEDGFAVLA
+1209 YMQPEDGFAVIA

-1259 FFAIDLRKED
+1259 YFAVDLDKEHF
-1269 LNLLEGD
+1269 NLLEGD
-1276 TVGLARLRIEDAE
+1276 TVGLARLSIEDAE
-1289 RHGILNHC
+1289 RHGAIKHC
-1297 ASVYSAESRTIYPGI
+1297 ASVYAAEAKTIYPGI
-1312 DKAGPRIVNFA
+1312 DKAGPRVINFA

-1331 PLARSLVE
+1331 PLAKSLVE

-1353 IEFAIDLAKDSD
+1353 IEFAVDLTRDSD

-1375 KPIIGAAIDYDV
+1375 KPIIGAAIDYEV
-1387 NMEEIDRS
+1387 NMDEIDRS
-1395 HILLYTEKSMG
+1395 QILLYTEKSMG
-1406 NGMINDITDVVYVDR
+1406 NGMISNIRDVIYVDK
-1421 DSFDKSKTLEIA
+1421 DTFDKSKTLEIA
-1433 AEVDSFNQ
+1433 GEIDAFNA
-1441 EMIREGKQYILIG
+1441 EMIKADRQYILLG

-1476 ARVIIETS
+1476 AKVIIETS
-1484 LDDLPLDASSGSHFF
+1484 LEDFPLDASSGSHFF

-1507 GYFSI
+1507 GYFSV
-1512 QHRDKNTLL
+1512 QHNHKNSVLNW
-1521 DWNLLGQQKVVGKGK
+1521 DELGRQKVVKQRK
-1536 YVTHVQFKNKLT
+1536 YVRHVQFKNSLT

>member
-1 MIWSSMEDLSK
+1 MEDLSK

-21 AEKIQSQKGLSII
+21 AEKIQSQKELSII
-34 YAINKVISK
+34 YAINKIISK

-122 HEERHLLENIATIV
+122 HEERQLLENIATIV

-150 EAYLDAAVTLE
+150 EAYQAAAVTLE

-205 SSDKDYREHEWSLR
+205 SSDRDYSEHEWSLK

-225 DRKSGTIEF
+225 DRKSGIIEF
-234 FYLRGFPATY
+234 YYLRGFPATY

-276 QPSDRDG
+276 QPADREG
-283 RQNDESKA
+283 RQNDESRA

-304 SLRNGHTIETTLS
+304 SLRNGHSIETTLS

-329 PEQVEC
+329 PEQIEC
-335 RITYDRVNFSS
+335 RITYDNAHYSS
-346 SGYRESPYFLE
+346 AGYRDSPHYLE
-357 AHLKTISNKSGSVRI
+357 APLKTISPKSGAVRI
-372 ILTGD
+372 IFAGD
-377 EPVSETGPFLEEE
+377 TSKAGPEPFLEEE

-409 GLDSVKV
+409 GLDSVIK

-427 KAERL
+427 KTERL

-440 TTSILQSEKTVE
+440 TTSILQSEKSVE

-470 HTVARINFDGKEF
+470 HTVSRINFDGKEY

-500 TIDDKFGEVEI
+500 TIDDRFGEVEI
-511 YYTKEFPDI
+511 YYTKEFPDV

-533 NNIATLICNYLN
+533 NNIATLICSYLN

-608 ANLYDAYSLER
+608 SNLYDAYSLER

-638 IPRITGVSSFEEA
+638 VPRITGVSSFEEA

-672 TPMEIASKLKALY
+672 TPMEIAAKLKSLY
-685 NYIPIYLLLN
+685 KYIPIYLLLN

-709 TSLIDNVFVW
+709 ASLIDNVFVW
-719 NGDSRIFFAMV
+719 NGDSKIFFAMV
-730 KQLEDFVNAD
+730 KQLEDYVNVD

-817 KEYFLCLIT
+817 KEFFLCLIT

-844 VRYIKSEI
+844 VRYVKSEI

-863 RSNELMAK
+863 RTNELMAK

-884 LAQEIRNFISFN
+884 LAQDIKNFISFN

-906 KTGKTIGTAKNM
+906 ETGKAIGTAKNM

-964 DFNDPEALRDYLVKI
+964 DFNDPEALRDYLVRI

-1009 SPGALGGKGRGLA
+1009 APGALGGKGRGLA

-1027 IYNFDISLYVP
+1027 IYNFDISHFIP

-1061 NRLRNRIYSETSYEK
+1061 NRLRNRIYSESSYEK
-1076 IKELFISGRLSAQL
+1076 IKEFFIGGKLSPL
-1090 ISKLRIILGQIRKPL
+1090 LMNKLRIILGKIKKPL

-1134 SDIEIRLKQLTDA
+1134 KDIEVRLKQLADA
-1147 IKLVYASIYSD
+1147 IKLVYASIYSE

-1189 EFYYPHISGV
+1189 EFFYPHISGV

-1259 FFAIDLRKED
+1259 FYAIDLRKKE

-1276 TVGLARLRIEDAE
+1276 TEGLARLTIEDAE

-1331 PLARSLVE
+1331 PLAKSLVE

-1353 IEFAIDLAKDSD
+1353 IEFAIDLTKDSD

-1375 KPIIGAAIDYDV
+1375 KPIIGAAIDYDI
-1387 NMEEIDRS
+1387 NMSEIDRS

-1406 NGMINDITDVVYVDR
+1406 NGMINDISDVVYVDR
-1421 DSFDKSKTLEIA
+1421 ETFDKSKTLEIA

-1441 EMIREGKQYILIG
+1441 EMIKEGKQYILIG
-1454 PGRWGTRDR
+1454 PGRWGSRDR
-1463 WIGIPVTWPQICN
+1463 WIGIPISWPQICN
-1476 ARVIIETS
+1476 AKFIIETS
-1484 LDDLPLDASSGSHFF
+1484 LEEFPLDASSGSHFF

-1512 QHRDKNTLL
+1512 QHRDKNTVL
-1521 DWNLLGQQKVVGKGK
+1521 DWDLLGQQEVVGKGK
-1536 YVTHVQFKNKLT
+1536 YVTHVRFRNKLT

>member
-1 MIWSSMEDLSK
+1 MEDFSK

-34 YAINKVISK
+34 YSINQIISK
-43 KYPAGQTLSEIIR
+43 KYPAGQTLSEIVR
-56 EIPKAWQFSEYAY
+56 EIPKAWQYSEYAY
-69 ARIKYDGHEYRPP
+69 ARIKYDGREYRTA

-110 KQFPKADEGPFL
+110 RQFPRADEGPFL

-136 SNYLNSQQAPDMTE
+136 SNYLNSLQSPDMSG
-150 EAYLDAAVTLE
+150 LIGPDAVVTFE
-161 RTRKISEEK
+161 RTRKISEDK
-170 NIDDALFQIS
+170 NIDDALFQIC

-205 SSDKDYREHEWSLR
+205 SSDRDYSEHEWTLR

-234 FYLRGFPATY
+234 FYLRGFPAAY
-244 WETHQESE
+244 LETHQDSE
-252 EELLGNMANLI
+252 KELLGNMANLI

-276 QPSDRDG
+276 QPAEKEGKPDSEPR
-283 RQNDESKA
+283 A
-291 DNRIFSCINEISK
+291 DNRIISCINEISK
-304 SLRNGHTIETTLS
+304 SLRNGHSTETTLS
-317 EIIELIPMAFMF
+317 EVIELIPNAFRF
-329 PEQVEC
+329 PDQIEC
-335 RITYDRVNFSS
+335 RITYDNLRISS
-346 SGYRESPYFLE
+346 PGYRESPHSLE
-357 AHLKTISNKSGSVRI
+357 ATLKTITPGSGSVKI
-372 ILTGD
+372 IWSGD
-377 EPVSETGPFLEEE
+377 EPKDGGEPFQEEE
-390 KQFAETLALLIS
+390 KQFAGTLALLIS

-409 GLDSVKV
+409 GIDSVMA

-427 KAERL
+427 KTERL

-440 TTSILQSEKTVE
+440 TTSILQSEKSAD

-460 ILPDAWQYPE
+460 ILPDAWQYPDN
-470 HTVARINFDGKEF
+470 TVARISFDGREF
-483 MSPGFIVTKWRQ
+483 MSPDFIVTKWRQ

-500 TIDDKFGEVEI
+500 TIDDRFGEVEI

-552 IKKYR
+552 IRKYR

-565 YEAARDFLL
+565 YEAARDFLMTR
-574 NKRKLLQNFLEK
+574 RKLLQNFLEK

-608 ANLYDAYSLER
+608 SNLYDAYSLER

-672 TPMEIASKLKALY
+672 TPMEIASRLKSLY
-685 NYIPIYLLLN
+685 RYIPIYLLLN
-695 NNQYVGYFQGEQRR
+695 NNQYVGYFQAEQRK

-740 NDTKVGYSRII
+740 NDTRVGYSRII

-765 PLLYHCVMEQTR
+765 PVLYHCVMEQTR

-803 ASNYEEAIQIFDKY
+803 ASNYEEALQIFDKY
-817 KEYFLCLIT
+817 KDYFLCLIT
-826 DIKFEKNSKFD
+826 DVKFEKNSRFD
-837 EKAGFEL
+837 EKAGFDL
-844 VRYIKSEI
+844 VRHVKSEI

-863 RSNELMAK
+863 RSNEMMAK
-871 DLNCVFIYKNSDT
+871 ELNCVFIYKNSDT
-884 LAQEIRNFISFN
+884 LAQDIRNFISFN

-906 KTGKTIGTAKNM
+906 ETGKAIGTAKNM

-964 DFNDPEALRDYLVKI
+964 DFKNPEALRDYLVKI
-979 VKQLKF
+979 VRQLKF

-1009 SPGALGGKGRGLA
+1009 APGALGGKGRGLA

-1027 IYNFDISLYVP
+1027 IYNFDISNYVP
-1038 GINIKAPRT
+1038 GINIRAPRT
-1047 FIIGTNEFE
+1047 FIIGTGEYE

-1061 NRLRNRIYSETSYEK
+1061 NRLRSRVYSETSYER
-1076 IKELFISGRLSAQL
+1076 IKELFINGKLSSQL
-1090 ISKLRIILGQIRKPL
+1090 EKKLRIILGKISKPL

-1119 PFAGIFETYLLPNSN
+1119 PFAGIFETYLLPDSN
-1134 SDIEIRLKQLTDA
+1134 SDIEVRLKQLTDA
-1147 IKLVYASIYSD
+1147 IKLVYASVFSE
-1158 TARGYINAINY
+1158 TARGYISAINY

-1189 EFYYPHISGV
+1189 DYYYPHISGV

-1209 YMQPEDGFAVLA
+1209 YMQPEDGFAVIA

-1241 PNLENNTPKDQY
+1241 PALENNTPKDQY

-1259 FFAIDLRKED
+1259 FYAIDLRKKD
-1269 LNLLEGD
+1269 LNLMEGD
-1276 TVGLARLRIEDAE
+1276 TAGLVRLTIEDAE
-1289 RHGILNHC
+1289 RHGVLNHC
-1297 ASVYSAESRTIYPGI
+1297 ASVYSAEAGTIYPGI
-1312 DKAGPRIVNFA
+1312 DRAGPRVVNFA
-1323 DILKYDYI
+1323 DILKYEYI
-1331 PLARSLVE
+1331 PLSKSLVE

-1353 IEFAIDLAKDSD
+1353 IEFAIDLTRDSQ

-1375 KPIIGAAIDYDV
+1375 KPIIGASIDYEV
-1387 NMEEIDRS
+1387 NMDEIDRS

-1406 NGMINDITDVVYVDR
+1406 NGLINDIRDVIYVDR
-1421 DSFDKSKTLEIA
+1421 DTFDKSKTLEIA
-1433 AEVDSFNQ
+1433 AEVDAFNQ
-1441 EMIREGKQYILIG
+1441 EMIKEGRQYILIG

-1476 ARVIIETS
+1476 AKVIIETS
-1484 LDDLPLDASSGSHFF
+1484 LEEFPLDASSGSHFF

-1512 QHRDKNTLL
+1512 QHRDRNTVL
-1521 DWNLLGQQKVVGKGK
+1521 DWDLLARQKAVSKK
-1536 YVTHVQFKNKLT
+1536 QFVTRVQFGENLS

-1556 ISVITWE
+1556 IAVITWK

>member
-1 MIWSSMEDLSK
+1 MEDISH
-12 LQKDMQKLL
+12 LQKEMQKLL

-34 YAINKVISK
+34 YTINKIINK
-43 KYPAGQTLSEIIR
+43 KNSVNDTLCEIVK
-56 EIPKAWQFSEYAY
+56 EIPKAWQFSVYAY
-69 ARIKYDGHEYRPP
+69 ARIKYDGQEFRPD
-82 NFRETRWIQK
+82 NFKETRWIQK
-92 QIFETWDKKWGA
+92 QVFETYDKKWGTV
-104 IDVFYT
+104 DVFYE
-110 KQFPKADEGPFL
+110 KQFPRADEGPFL
-122 HEERHLLENIATIV
+122 HEERQLLENIATIV
-136 SNYLNSQQAPDMTE
+136 CNYLNSQKAAGHTDQIE
-150 EAYLDAAVTLE
+150 EEVVLKLE
-161 RTRKISEEK
+161 HSRRLSEEK
-170 NIDDALFQIS
+170 NIDDTLFQIC
-180 RNMPNSWQFP
+180 RDMPKAWQYP
-190 DYAVARIVYDGKEYL
+190 EYAVARIVYDGKEYL
-205 SSDKDYREHEWSLR
+205 SSDKNYKEKEWFLK

-225 DRKSGTIEF
+225 DNKSGTIEF
-234 FYLRGFPATY
+234 YYLKGFPAGNREFY
-244 WETHQESE
+244 LKSE
-252 EELLGNMANLI
+252 EELLINMANLI

-270 KGNEIR
+270 KGNEIKY
-276 QPSDRDG
+276 PGDKDG
-283 RQNDESKA
+283 NIIGGRKENNE
-291 DNRIFSCINEISK
+291 IFTTINEISK
-304 SLRNGHTIETTLS
+304 RLRKGQSLEATLNEVIEV
-317 EIIELIPMAFMF
+317 IPKAFRH
-329 PEQVEC
+329 PDDIRC
-335 RITYDRVNFSS
+335 RIKYDNKDFLS
-346 SGYRESPYFLE
+346 SGLVVTPWLISTTF
-357 AHLKTISNKSGSVRI
+357 KTIAAKIGSIQVYY
-372 ILTGD
+372 LENNSFSD
-377 EPVSETGPFLEEE
+377 EEPFLEEE
-390 KQFAETLALLIS
+390 KQFVETLALLIS
-402 GFINLIH
+402 GYINLIY
-409 GLDSVKV
+409 GLDKAIASE
-416 TQEGLKEIIYE
+416 EGLKEILYE

-440 TTSILQSEKTVE
+440 TSSILQGGRSVD
-452 NALKRIVY
+452 NALEQIVY
-460 ILPDAWQYPE
+460 IMPDAWQYPE
-470 HTVARINFDGKEF
+470 YTVARISYDGKEYL
-483 MSPGFIVTKWRQ
+483 SPNFTITKWRQ

-500 TIDDKFGEVEI
+500 TIDDKVGEIEV

-533 NNIATLICNYLN
+533 NNLSILVCNHLN
-545 TVQGEVA
+545 TVQGEVV

-557 SEEELKQK
+557 ADEELRQK
-565 YEAARDFLL
+565 FEAAKDFLI

-601 VREILII
+601 VKEILII
-608 ANLYDAYSLER
+608 SNLYDAYSLER

-629 VYYQLNLTS
+629 VYYQLNLTT

-651 FEKLYSRHF
+651 FEKLYLKHF
-660 DLIIIMVGVDRK
+660 DLIIIMVGVDKK
-672 TPMEIASKLKALY
+672 TPIEIARKLKSIY
-685 NYIPIYLLLN
+685 QYIPIYLLLN
-695 NNQYVGYFQGEQRR
+695 NNQYIGFFQNEQKR
-709 TSLIDNVFVW
+709 TGLIDNVFVW

-730 KQLEDFVNAD
+730 KLLEDYVNAE
-740 NDTKVGYSRII
+740 NDTKIGYSRII

-803 ASNYEEAIQIFDKY
+803 VSNYEEAIQIFNKY
-817 KEYFLCLIT
+817 KEFFLCLIT
-826 DIKFEKNSKFD
+826 DVKFQKNGEFD
-837 EKAGFEL
+837 ENAGFDL
-844 VRYIKSEI
+844 VDYIKSEI

-863 RSNELMAK
+863 KGNEKKAK
-871 DLNCVFIYKNSDT
+871 ELNSVFIYKDSDT
-884 LAQEIRNFISFN
+884 LAQDIKNFISFN
-896 LGFGDFIYQD
+896 LGFGDFIYKD
-906 KTGKTIGTAKNM
+906 ETGNTVGTAKNM
-918 NEFEQQLQSIP
+918 NEFEKQLQSIP

-936 ASRNHFSL
+936 ASKNHFSL

-964 DFNDPEALRDYLVKI
+964 DFNDAEGLRDYLVDV
-979 VKQLKF
+979 VKRLKY

-994 FDETLITEESNIIQL
+994 FDETLILEESNIIQL

-1027 IYNFDISLYVP
+1027 IYNFDISHYVP

-1061 NRLRNRIYSETSYEK
+1061 NKLRSKIFSETNYET
-1076 IKELFISGRLSAQL
+1076 IKGLFIKGKLSPVL
-1090 ISKLRIILGQIRKPL
+1090 EKRLRIILEKITKPL

-1119 PFAGIFETYLLPNSN
+1119 PFAGIFETYLLPNIN
-1134 SDIEIRLKQLTDA
+1134 EDVEVRLEQLMDA
-1147 IKLVYASIYSD
+1147 VKLVYASIYSD
-1158 TARGYINAINY
+1158 TARDYINAINY

-1189 EFYYPHISGV
+1189 NTYYPHISGV

-1221 VGLGT
+1221 VGLGL

-1231 EKAFRFSPKY
+1231 EKAYRFSPKY
-1241 PNLENNTPKDQY
+1241 PNLENNSPKDQF

-1259 FFAIDLRKED
+1259 FYAVDLDKKE

-1276 TVGLARLRIEDAE
+1276 TAGLVRLSIEDAE
-1289 RHGILNHC
+1289 RHGVINHC
-1297 ASVYSAESRTIYPGI
+1297 TSVYSAENKTIYPGI
-1312 DKAGPRIVNFA
+1312 DKAGPRVINFA

-1331 PLARSLVE
+1331 PLAKSLIE

-1353 IEFAIDLAKDSD
+1353 IEFAIDLVKDKD

-1375 KPIIGAAIDYDV
+1375 KPIIGASLDYEV
-1387 NMEEIDRS
+1387 NMDEIDKS

-1406 NGMINDITDVVYVDR
+1406 NGMINNIQDVIYVDK
-1421 DSFDKSKTLEIA
+1421 SLFDKSKTLEIA
-1433 AEVDSFNQ
+1433 AEIDDYND
-1441 EMIREGKQYILIG
+1441 EMIRRNKQYILLG

-1476 ARVIIETS
+1476 AKIIIETS
-1484 LDDLPLDASSGSHFF
+1484 LEDFPLDASSGSHFF

-1507 GYFSI
+1507 GYFSV
-1512 QHRDKNTLL
+1512 QHNQKNSMLNWDIL
-1521 DWNLLGQQKVVGKGK
+1521 KKQKVIKQGK
-1536 YVTHVQFKNKLT
+1536 YVTHIQFENSLI

>member
-1 MIWSSMEDLSK
+1 
-12 LQKDMQKLL
+12 MQKLL

-34 YAINKVISK
+34 YTINKVISTK
-43 KYPAGQTLSEIIR
+43 GSIENTLLEIVK

-69 ARIKYDGHEYRPP
+69 ARIKYDGREYRADD
-82 NFRETRWIQK
+82 FRESRWIQK
-92 QIFETWDKKWGA
+92 QVFETYDKKWGA

-110 KQFPKADEGPFL
+110 KQFPRADEGPFL
-122 HEERHLLENIATIV
+122 HEERQLLENIATIV
-136 SNYLNSQQAPDMTE
+136 SNFLNSQLASGRSE
-150 EAYLDAAVTLE
+150 EIEEETTLRLE
-161 RTRKISEEK
+161 HTRKQSEEK
-170 NIDDALFQIS
+170 NINETLTQIC
-180 RNMPNSWQFP
+180 RNMPRSWHYP
-190 DYAVARIVYDGKEYL
+190 EYAVARIVYGGKEYL
-205 SSDKDYREHEWSLR
+205 SSDKNFEDHKWSLK

-225 DRKSGTIEF
+225 DKKSGKIEF
-234 FYLRGFPATY
+234 YYLRGFPIT
-244 WETHQESE
+244 E
-252 EELLGNMANLI
+252 EEAYLKSESVLLSNMANLI

-276 QPSDRDG
+276 NPSDREEVTSG
-283 RQNDESKA
+283 ETNGNA
-291 DNRIFSCINEISK
+291 RIFASINEISK
-304 SLRNGHTIETTLS
+304 RLRNGLSIGTTLS
-317 EIIELIPMAFMF
+317 EIVDIIPGAFRS
-329 PEQVEC
+329 PEEIKC
-335 RITYDRVNFSS
+335 RIKYDEKEYSSEGLVETPVLLRANF
-346 SGYRESPYFLE
+346 
-357 AHLKTISNKSGSVRI
+357 KTISAKIGSVEVYYFGDSA
-372 ILTGD
+372 TGD
-377 EPVSETGPFLEEE
+377 EEPFLEEE
-390 KQFAETLALLIS
+390 KQYVETLALLVS
-402 GFINLIH
+402 GFINLIY
-409 GLDSVKV
+409 GLDTVIATEMGMK
-416 TQEGLKEIIYE
+416 KIMYE
-427 KAERL
+427 KTERL

-440 TTSILQSEKTVE
+440 TTSILQAEKSLE
-452 NALKRIVY
+452 NALKQIAY
-460 ILPDAWQYPE
+460 IMPDAWQYPE
-470 HTVARINFDGKEF
+470 HTVARISYDGQEYT
-483 MSPGFIVTKWRQ
+483 SPGFMVTKWRQ

-500 TIDDKFGEVEI
+500 TIDDKIGEIEV
-511 YYTKEFPDI
+511 YYTKDFPDMH
-520 DEGPFM
+520 EGPFM

-533 NNIATLICNYLN
+533 NNISSLICNYLN
-545 TVQGEVA
+545 SRQGEVA

-557 SEEELKQK
+557 SDEELKQK
-565 YEAARDFLL
+565 FEAAKDFLL

-601 VREILII
+601 VKEILII
-608 ANLYDAYSLER
+608 SNLYDAYSLER

-629 VYYQLNLTS
+629 VYYQLNLTT

-651 FEKLYSRHF
+651 LEKVYLKHF
-660 DLIIIMVGVDRK
+660 DLIIIMVGVDK
-672 TPMEIASKLKALY
+672 KAPMEIAKKLKSLY
-685 NYIPIYLLLN
+685 QYIPIYLLLN
-695 NNQYVGYFQGEQRR
+695 NNQYISFFQSEQKR

-730 KQLEDFVNAD
+730 KQLEDYVNVE

-803 ASNYEEAIQIFDKY
+803 ASNYEEAIRIFKKY
-817 KEYFLCLIT
+817 NEFFLCLIT
-826 DIKFEKNSKFD
+826 DVKFQKDGAFD
-837 EKAGFEL
+837 ENAGFEL
-844 VRYIKSEI
+844 VRAIKSEI

-863 RSNELMAK
+863 RENEKQAK
-871 DLNCVFIYKNSDT
+871 ELNCVFIYKNSDT
-884 LAQEIRNFISFN
+884 LAQDIRHFISFH
-896 LGFGDFIYQD
+896 LGFGDFIYKD
-906 KTGKTIGTAKNM
+906 ETGKTIGTAKNM
-918 NEFEQQLQSIP
+918 NEFEIQLQSIP

-936 ASRNHFSL
+936 ARKNHFSL

-949 GEIQLAREIAPKKIS
+949 GEIQLAREIAPKRIS
-964 DFNDPEALRDYLVKI
+964 DFKDAESLRNYLVEV
-979 VKQLKF
+979 VKRLKY

-994 FDETLITEESNIIQL
+994 FDETLILEESNIIQL

-1027 IYNFDISLYVP
+1027 IYNFDISNYVP
-1038 GINIKAPRT
+1038 GLNIKAPRT

-1061 NRLRNRIYSETSYEK
+1061 NKLRSRIFSETNYDT
-1076 IKELFISGRLSAQL
+1076 IKKLFIKGDLTQPL
-1090 ISKLRIILGQIRKPL
+1090 IEKLRIILGKITKPL

-1119 PFAGIFETYLLPNSN
+1119 PFAGIFETYLLPNIN
-1134 SDIEIRLKQLTDA
+1134 EDIEVRLTQLMDA
-1147 IKLVYASIYSD
+1147 IKLVYASIYSE
-1158 TARGYINAINY
+1158 TARGYISAINY

-1189 EFYYPHISGV
+1189 NTYYPHISGV

-1209 YMQPEDGFAVLA
+1209 HMQPEDGFAVVA

-1241 PNLENNTPKDQY
+1241 PNLENNSPKDQY

-1259 FFAIDLRKED
+1259 LYAIDLEKKEF
-1269 LNLLEGD
+1269 NLLEGD
-1276 TVGLARLRIEDAE
+1276 TAGLVRLSIEDAE
-1289 RHGILNHC
+1289 RHGVIRHC
-1297 ASVYSAESRTIYPGI
+1297 ASVYSAESKTIFPGI
-1312 DKAGPRIVNFA
+1312 DKPGPRIINFA

-1331 PLARSLVE
+1331 PLAKSLTE

-1353 IEFAIDLAKDSD
+1353 IEFAVDLTRDSD

-1375 KPIIGAAIDYDV
+1375 KPIIGASLDYDV
-1387 NMEEIDRS
+1387 NMDEIDRS
-1395 HILLYTEKSMG
+1395 RILLFTEKSMG
-1406 NGMINDITDVVYVDR
+1406 NGMIGNIQDVIYVDR
-1421 DSFDKSKTLEIA
+1421 DLFDKSKTLEIA
-1433 AEVDSFNQ
+1433 AEIDEFND
-1441 EMIREGKQYILIG
+1441 EMIRSGRQYILLG

-1463 WIGIPVTWPQICN
+1463 WIGIPVTWPQISN
-1476 ARVIIETS
+1476 AKIIIETS
-1484 LDDLPLDASSGSHFF
+1484 LEDFPLDASSGSHFF

-1512 QHRDKNTLL
+1512 QHNQKSSVLNWDILRK
-1521 DWNLLGQQKVVGKGK
+1521 QKVIRQGR
-1536 YVTHVQFKNKLT
+1536 YVTHVQFTNNLT

>member
-1 MIWSSMEDLSK
+1 MEELSK
-12 LQKDMQKLL
+12 LQKEIQKLL

-34 YAINKVISK
+34 YAINSIIRK
-43 KYPAGQTLSEIIR
+43 KQPVGETLSLIVR
-56 EIPKAWQFSEYAY
+56 EIPKAWQYSEYAY
-69 ARIKYDGHEYRPP
+69 ARIKFDGHEYRPP
-82 NFRETRWIQK
+82 GFRETRWIQK
-92 QIFETWDKKWGA
+92 QIFETYDKKWGA
-104 IDVFYT
+104 IDLFYT

-122 HEERHLLENIATIV
+122 HEERQLLENIATIV
-136 SNYLNSQQAPDMTE
+136 SNYLNSQLASDLPPGPDRFAE
-150 EAYLDAAVTLE
+150 VSLE
-161 RTRKISEEK
+161 RSQKINEEK
-170 NIDDALFQIS
+170 NIDDALFQIC
-180 RNMPNSWQFP
+180 RNMPRSWQFP
-190 DYAVARIVYDGKEYL
+190 DYAVARIIYGGKEYL
-205 SSDKDYREHEWSLR
+205 SSDRDYSSHEWSLR

-225 DRKSGTIEF
+225 DRRSGTIEF
-234 FYLRGFPATY
+234 FYLKGFPAAY
-244 WETHQESE
+244 WETHIESE
-252 EELLGNMANLI
+252 KELLWNMANLI
-263 TGFLNII
+263 TGFINII

-276 QPSDRDG
+276 QPADREEKQSDGSR
-283 RQNDESKA
+283 S
-291 DNRIFSCINEISK
+291 DNRIFSCVNEISK
-304 SLRNGHTIETTLS
+304 SLRNGHSLETTLS
-317 EIIELIPMAFMF
+317 EILELIPMAFRF
-329 PEQVEC
+329 PDCIEC
-335 RITYDRVNFSS
+335 LITYDSAEFRSP
-346 SGYRESPYFLE
+346 GYTETPQFLE
-357 AHLKTISNKSGSVRI
+357 AAFKTISPKSGSVRI
-372 ILTGD
+372 AYTGEVSVTEG
-377 EPVSETGPFLEEE
+377 EPFSEEE

-409 GLDSVKV
+409 GLDSVIA
-416 TQEGLKEIIYE
+416 TQEGLKEILYE
-427 KAERL
+427 KTERL

-440 TTSILQSEKTVE
+440 TTSILQSEKSVE

-470 HTVARINFDGKEF
+470 NTVARISFDGKEY

-500 TIDDKFGEVEI
+500 TIDDRFGEVEI
-511 YYTKEFPDI
+511 YYTKEYPDI

-533 NNIATLICNYLN
+533 NNLANLICNYLN

-557 SEEELKQK
+557 SDEELKQK
-565 YEAARDFLL
+565 YEAARDFLM

-608 ANLYDAYSLER
+608 SNLYDAYSLER

-672 TPMEIASKLKALY
+672 TPMEIAARLKALY
-685 NYIPIYLLLN
+685 KYIPIYLLLN
-695 NNQYVGYFQGEQRR
+695 NNQYISFFQGEQRK
-709 TSLIDNVFVW
+709 TGLIDNVFVW

-730 KQLEDFVNAD
+730 KQLEDYVNAE

-751 LLVEDSAKYYSRYI
+751 LLVEDSPKYYSRYI

-803 ASNYEEAIQIFDKY
+803 ASNYEEAIQTFDKY
-817 KEYFLCLIT
+817 KDFFLCLIT

-844 VRYIKSEI
+844 VRYVKSEI

-863 RSNELMAK
+863 RNNEQMAR
-871 DLNCVFIYKNSDT
+871 DLNCVFIHKNSDT
-884 LAQEIRNFISFN
+884 LAQDIRNFISYN

-906 KTGKTIGTAKNM
+906 EAGRTVGTAKNM

-964 DFNDPEALRDYLVKI
+964 DFKDPEALRDYLVRI
-979 VKQLKF
+979 VKQLKY
-985 EKNKGKIVE
+985 EKNKGKIVD

-1027 IYNFDISLYVP
+1027 IYNFDISHYVP

-1061 NRLRNRIYSETSYEK
+1061 NRLRNRVYSEASYEK
-1076 IKELFISGRLSAQL
+1076 IKELFIAGRLTPIL
-1090 ISKLRIILGQIRKPL
+1090 EKKLRIILEKIRKPL

-1119 PFAGIFETYLLPNSN
+1119 PFAGIFETFLVPNSN
-1134 SDIEIRLKQLTDA
+1134 EDIEIRLKQLTDA
-1147 IKLVYASIYSD
+1147 IKLVYASIYSE

-1189 EFYYPHISGV
+1189 DFYYPHISGV
-1199 SQSYNYYPYG
+1199 SQSYNYYPFG
-1209 YMQPEDGFAVLA
+1209 YMQPEDGFAVVA
-1221 VGLGT
+1221 IGLGT

-1259 FFAIDLRKED
+1259 YYAIDLRKREF
-1269 LNLLEGD
+1269 NLMEGD
-1276 TVGLARLRIEDAE
+1276 TVGLARLSVEDAE
-1289 RHGILNHC
+1289 RHGVLSHC
-1297 ASVYSAESRTIYPGI
+1297 ASVYSAESKTIYPGI
-1312 DKAGPRIVNFA
+1312 DRPGPRVVNFA

-1331 PLARSLVE
+1331 PLAKSLVE

-1353 IEFAIDLAKDSD
+1353 IEFAIDLSRDRD

-1375 KPIIGAAIDYDV
+1375 KPIIGASVDYEV
-1387 NMEEIDRS
+1387 NMQDIDRS

-1406 NGMINDITDVVYVDR
+1406 NGMIGDICDVIFVER
-1421 DSFDKSKTLEIA
+1421 NTFDKSKTMEIA
-1433 AEVDSFNQ
+1433 AEVDAFNQ
-1441 EMIREGKQYILIG
+1441 EMISEGRQYVLLG
-1454 PGRWGTRDR
+1454 PGRWGSRDR

-1476 ARVIIETS
+1476 AKIIIETS
-1484 LDDLPLDASSGSHFF
+1484 LEDFPLDASSGSHFF

-1507 GYFSI
+1507 GYFSV
-1512 QHRDKNTLL
+1512 QHRDKNTIL
-1521 DWNLLGQQKVVGKGK
+1521 DWELLGRQTVVNRGK
-1536 YVTHVQFKNKLT
+1536 YVTHVRFNNNLT
-1548 VKMDGKKR
+1548 VKMDGRKR
-1556 ISVITWE
+1556 MSVITWE